1 MKQTIKAILIDS
13 EKKEIRE
20 VELIQESGS
29 TNQSIYKE
37 LKCDCIT
44 SACSEVFSHID
55 HALFVDDEGL
65 LKTHP
70 LGAFCISLNPRPY
83 TSQTLSG
90 NGILVGIDEEGE
102 TVSHK
107 LDIEMIKKIVIW
119 EDISNLPEP
128 SFEFISF

>member
-13 EKKEIRE
+13 EKREIRE
-20 VELIQESGS
+20 VELIQDNRSSIE
-29 TNQSIYKE
+29 SIYKQ
-37 LKCDCIT
+37 LKCECIT
-44 SACSEVFSHID
+44 SACSEVFSHIG

-70 LGAFCISLNPRPY
+70 LGAFCVSLNPRPY

-90 NGILVGIDEEGE
+90 NGLLVGIDEEGE
-102 TVSHK
+102 TISHK

-128 SFEFISF
+128 SFEFVSF

>member
-1 MKQTIKAILIDS
+1 MQKTIKAILIDA
-13 EKKEIRE
+13 ENKEVRE
-20 VELIQESGS
+20 VTLSTEIGCFNQEM
-29 TNQSIYKE
+29 YKE
-37 LKCDCIT
+37 LKCEYIT
-44 SACSEVFSHID
+44 SACSEIFGVIN

-70 LGAFCISLNPRPY
+70 IGAFCVSLNPRPY

-102 TVSHK
+102 TISHN
-107 LDIEMIKKIVIW
+107 LDIDIIRNIIVW

-128 SFEFISF
+128 SFEFQSF

>member
-13 EKKEIRE
+13 EKREIRE
-20 VELIQESGS
+20 VELIQENGS

-37 LKCDCIT
+37 LKCDYIT
-44 SACSEVFSHID
+44 SACSELFGKIG

-70 LGAFCISLNPRPY
+70 LGAFCVSLNPRPY

-90 NGILVGIDEEGE
+90 NGIIVGIDNEGE

-107 LDIEMIKKIVIW
+107 LDIEMIEKIVVW
-119 EDISNLPEP
+119 EDISNLPQP
-128 SFEFISF
+128 SFEFHSF